1 MHVRLD
7 IFRPSLSRFNI
18 GCLDALNEIANITDD
33 LKGKQDSDLDLD
45 LELRETARVDLGQF
59 NEDMSRLIDNCEA
72 GAGDEAED
80 VNGDGANDPGD
91 VCSSS
96 NNVTSGT
103 EAGDRSLARDSSVP
117 DFSLIQ
123 RQTCVNRRL
132 WKLTGFSE
140 HESLNFSETSDHDNA
155 SLVSRDTEYKLG

>member
-1 MHVRLD
+1 MRRL
-7 IFRPSLSRFNI
+7 IREVSLDS
-18 GCLDALNEIANITDD
+18 
-33 LKGKQDSDLDLD
+33 QDSDLDLD

-59 NEDMSRLIDNCEA
+59 NEDMSRLIDNCDA

-80 VNGDGANDPGD
+80 VNGDGGDENDPGD